1 MKKKVYLA
9 GAMGCYGDDFKQATE
24 WRNKAKKWFKVNT
37 DNFRC
42 ISPTDY
48 FLYGGDNFTNE
59 FEVMRFDL
67 KKLKESDIV
76 LANLKDLD
84 KSIGTSDEI
93 LYAYLHDIPVI
104 GFLETTYSIS
114 YNEKEAKDIAKI
126 IHPWKYIQINRIEY
140 SYNAMEDAMKY
151 INEFYG

>member
-1 MKKKVYLA
+1 MKKLVYLA
-9 GAMGCYGDDFKQATE
+9 GAMGCYEDDEYEAKR
-24 WRNKAKKWFKVNT
+24 WREKAKKWFSYNT
-37 DNFRC
+37 DDFRC

-48 FLYGGDNFTNE
+48 FYYGFDNYTNE

-67 KKLKESDIV
+67 QKVSKSDVV
-76 LANLKDLD
+76 LVNLKDLH

-104 GFLETTYSIS
+104 GFLESNVATHTNDEI
-114 YNEKEAKDIAKI
+114 KKI

-151 INEFYG
+151 IAGYYG